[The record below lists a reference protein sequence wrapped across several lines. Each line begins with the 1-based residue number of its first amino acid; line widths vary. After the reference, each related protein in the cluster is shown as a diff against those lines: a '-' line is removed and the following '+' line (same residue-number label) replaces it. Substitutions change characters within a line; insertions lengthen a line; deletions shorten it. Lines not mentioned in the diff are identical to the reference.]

1 MCCLVGAA
9 AIVGPRFAL
18 AVWWIF
24 GNKVE
29 LAFDSWIWP
38 LLGLIFAP
46 WTTLA
51 YLIAWQPGGVD
62 GNWEAILVLVGIALD
77 IVTWGQRFAAKGLA
91 RERSY

>member
-29 LAFDSWIWP
+29 LAFDTSIWP

-46 WTTLA
+46 WTALA
-51 YLIAWQPGGVD
+51 YVLAWQPGGLD
-62 GNWEAILVLVGIALD
+62 GNADIVILFIGIGLD
-77 IVTWGQRFAAKGLA
+77 IVTWGQRFAAKGLP

>member
-1 MCCLVGAA
+1 MCCLFGAA
-9 AIVGPRFAL
+9 AVVGPRFAL
-18 AVWWIF
+18 AIWWIF

-38 LLGLIFAP
+38 LLGLAFAP

-51 YLIAWQPGGVD
+51 YVLAWQPGGLN
-62 GNWEAILVLVGIALD
+62 GNWDAILVLLGIAVD
-77 IVTWGQRFAAKGLA
+77 IVTYGQRFAAKGLP

>member
-9 AIVGPRFAL
+9 AVVGPRFAV
-18 AVWWIF
+18 AIWWIF

-29 LAFDSWIWP
+29 LAFDTWIWP

-51 YLIAWQPGGVD
+51 FLIAWQPGGLN
-62 GNWEAILVLVGIALD
+62 GNWDAILVLLGIALD
-77 IVTWGQRFAAKGLA
+77 IVTWGQRFAAKGLN
-91 RERSY
+91 RERGY